1 MGVIQ
6 EINFTKDQENYSNDG
21 GLLLLQKPPKI
32 INFAYQSNQVIV
44 NPFETS
50 VITLFTYNPN
60 HHSSIN
66 ITFTASNPNEVE
78 FNGNLIKYT
87 STLHHHHYL
96 SIYNPSLF
104 PSLTNPSAEFNIS
117 QTILTTEAPS
127 PNPDG
132 AFFLP
137 SLNPPTPATLL
148 SNNHTTGISRCD
160 ITIFNGTIIRGIATL
175 M

>member
-32 INFAYQSNQVIV
+32 INFAYQSNQVISTS
-44 NPFETS
+44 FETS
-50 VITLFTYNPN
+50 IITLFTYNPN

-66 ITFTASNPNEVE
+66 IIFTASNPNEIE
-78 FNGNLIKYT
+78 FNGILVKYS
-87 STLHHHHYL
+87 STLQHHHYL
-96 SIYNPSLF
+96 SVYNPSLF
-104 PSLTNPSAEFNIS
+104 PNFTNPSLEFNIS

-132 AFFLP
+132 DVFLS
-137 SLNPPTPATLL
+137 SLNPPIPQTLL
-148 SNNHTTGISRCD
+148 FNNHTTGISR
-160 ITIFNGTIIRGIATL
+160 R
-175 M
+175 

>member
-50 VITLFTYNPN
+50 VITLFTFNPD
-60 HHSSIN
+60 HYSSIN

-78 FNGNLIKYT
+78 FATGVTLIYR
-87 STLHHHHYL
+87 STLQQHQYL
-96 SIYNPSLF
+96 SAYDPLVSIPPLAYDQSLSLITTDPLTSSTTIPFNPISPQIQHLLFYNP
-104 PSLTNPSAEFNIS
+104 
-117 QTILTTEAPS
+117 
-127 PNPDG
+127 
-132 AFFLP
+132 
-137 SLNPPTPATLL
+137 
-148 SNNHTTGISRCD
+148 TTGITRCD
-160 ITIFNGTIIRGIATL
+160 IESIEGTIIRGMATL